1 MRFNASKC
9 KILHLGHSNPHYQC
23 KLGDIRM
30 EHSPDRKDLGVRVDA
45 KLDMR
50 QQYALAAQKANHN
63 LGYIQRSTAS
73 RARR

>member
-50 QQYALAAQKANHN
+50 QQHALAAQKANHN
-63 LGYIQRSTAS
+63 IVYIQRSTAS
-73 RARR
+73 RAKM